1 MPLSKITAASITD
14 NSVTTAKVADDAITG
29 AKIENNPTIAGN
41 LTVSGGF
48 IPSATI
54 AGKNMIINGN
64 MEVAQRSTS
73 VAVTSSGYH
82 TVDRWNIG
90 LNSNGRL
97 TMSQESITDLEG
109 FGKAL
114 KLDCTTADT
123 SVASTE
129 LLTLNQKLEGQF
141 IQKMEKGFSTAKPV
155 TLSFYVK
162 GNANATYAVELSD
175 TDNSSRHIS
184 KTFSV
189 TTSWNRVSLTF
200 PGDTTG
206 KITADNSRSLDMNI
220 WLHAGSG
227 YNAGSIQDSWGAL
240 NQAGRATGISSFFDS
255 TNRELFITGVQMELG
270 EVATPFEHETFGDNL
285 LKCQR
290 YFYKFLST
298 DVYGPLGA
306 TGMQINTNSTAGTMF
321 QGQHPITMR
330 AAPTMAYGGTWT
342 GEVAEGTITFAL
354 TGSVRTSTLFW
365 QSQEPIPSSGANSGD
380 AAMVYSNNDND
391 AFLSGSAE
399 L

>member
-1 MPLSKITAASITD
+1 MSRARTFADLATAS
-14 NSVTTAKVADDAITG
+14 
-29 AKIENNPTIAGN
+29 EAGD
-41 LTVSGGF
+41 L
-48 IPSATI
+48 
-54 AGKNMIINGN
+54 GKRNMIINGN

-73 VAVTSSGYH
+73 VAVTSGGYH
-82 TVDRWNIG
+82 TVDRFNIG
-90 LNSNGRL
+90 LNSSGRL

-129 LLTLNQKLEGQF
+129 LLTLNQKFEGQF
-141 IQKMEKGFSTAKPV
+141 IQKMQKGFSNAKAT

-162 GNANATYAVELSD
+162 GNASATYAVELSD

-255 TNRELFITGVQMELG
+255 TDREFFITGVQFELG
-270 EVATPFEHETFGDNL
+270 EVATPFEHETFADNL
-285 LKCQR
+285 ARCQR
-290 YFYKFLST
+290 YYYQPDSDN
-298 DVYGPLGA
+298 DVMGRLNSPAGNLNDFSGS
-306 TGMQINTNSTAGTMF
+306 INY
-321 QGQHPITMR
+321 PVTMR
-330 AAPTMAYGGTWT
+330 AAPTLSISNSVEAGTGDALGG
-342 GEVAEGTITFAL
+342 L
-354 TGSVRTSTLFW
+354 SSTSTHLWGIEFARTTND
-365 QSQEPIPSSGANSGD
+365 SN
-380 AAMVYSNNDND
+380 AARAALDIR
-391 AFLSGSAE
+391 GSANAE
-399 L
+399 I

>member
-1 MPLSKITAASITD
+1 MSRARTFADLATAS
-14 NSVTTAKVADDAITG
+14 
-29 AKIENNPTIAGN
+29 EAGD
-41 LTVSGGF
+41 LGRR
-48 IPSATI
+48 
-54 AGKNMIINGN
+54 NMIINGN
-64 MEVAQRSTS
+64 MEVAQRATS
-73 VAVTSSGYH
+73 VAVTSGGYH
-82 TVDRWNIG
+82 TVDRFNIG
-90 LNSNGRL
+90 LSSAGRF

-123 SVASTE
+123 SIGSTE
-129 LLTLNQKLEGQF
+129 LLTLNQKFEGQF
-141 IQKMEKGFSTAKPV
+141 IQKMQKGFSSAKAT

-255 TNRELFITGVQMELG
+255 TDREFFITGVQFELG

-285 LKCQR
+285 QRCQR

-298 DVYGPLGA
+298 NVYGPLGA
-306 TGMQINTNSTAGTMF
+306 TGMQINTNASSGTMF
-321 QGQHPITMR
+321 QGMHPVMMR
-330 AAPTMAYGGTWT
+330 TAPTLAIGGSWS
-342 GEVAEGTITFAL
+342 GEVATGGITFSLAE
-354 TGSVRTSTLFW
+354 SVRVSNLFW
-365 QSQEPIPSSGANSGD
+365 QVQEAIPTSGANNGD
-380 AAMVYSNNDND
+380 AAMVYANNDND
-391 AFLSGSAE
+391 ASFSGDAE
-399 L
+399 I

>member
-1 MPLSKITAASITD
+1 MSRARTFADLATAS
-14 NSVTTAKVADDAITG
+14 
-29 AKIENNPTIAGN
+29 EAGD
-41 LTVSGGF
+41 L
-48 IPSATI
+48 
-54 AGKNMIINGN
+54 GKRNMIINGN

-73 VAVTSSGYH
+73 VAVTSGGYH
-82 TVDRWNIG
+82 TVDRFNIG
-90 LNSNGRL
+90 LLSAGRL

-109 FGKAL
+109 FGKAI

-123 SVASTE
+123 SIGSTE
-129 LLTLNQKLEGQF
+129 LLTLNQKFEGQF
-141 IQKMEKGFSTAKPV
+141 IQKMQKGFSNAKAT

-162 GNANATYAVELSD
+162 GNASATYAVELSD
-175 TDNSSRHIS
+175 TDNSGRHIS

-227 YNAGSIQDSWGAL
+227 YNSGSIQDSWGAL

-255 TNRELFITGVQMELG
+255 TDREFFITGVQFELG

-285 LKCQR
+285 ARCRR
-290 YFYKFLST
+290 YFQQYNATNAFTRFALGVAYDGST
-298 DVYGPLGA
+298 IAAPLNLPV
-306 TGMQINTNSTAGTMF
+306 Q
-321 QGQHPITMR
+321 MR
-330 AAPTMAYGGTWT
+330 AAPTFG
-342 GEVAEGTITFAL
+342 
-354 TGSVRTSTLFW
+354 
-365 QSQEPIPSSGANSGD
+365 SSGNFDSFPDTIDLDTFSVQHATADMVEFRAVDSGNGLTTNRP
-380 AAMVYSNNDND
+380 YIIRSDND
-391 AFLSGSAE
+391 TSAKIQFISE

>member
-1 MPLSKITAASITD
+1 MSRARTFADLATAS
-14 NSVTTAKVADDAITG
+14 
-29 AKIENNPTIAGN
+29 EAGD
-41 LTVSGGF
+41 LGRR
-48 IPSATI
+48 
-54 AGKNMIINGN
+54 NMIINGN
-64 MEVAQRSTS
+64 MEVAQRATS
-73 VAVTSSGYH
+73 VAVTSGGYH
-82 TVDRWNIG
+82 TVDRFNIG
-90 LNSNGRL
+90 LSSAGRF

-123 SVASTE
+123 SIGSTE
-129 LLTLNQKLEGQF
+129 LLTLNQKFEGQF
-141 IQKMEKGFSTAKPV
+141 IQKMQKGFSSAKAT

-162 GNANATYAVELSD
+162 GNASATYAVELSD
-175 TDNSSRHIS
+175 TDNSGRHIS

-227 YNAGSIQDSWGAL
+227 YNSGSIQDSWGAL

-255 TNRELFITGVQMELG
+255 TDREFFITGVQFELG

-285 LKCQR
+285 QRCQR
-290 YFYKFLST
+290 YFYKYISNH
-298 DVYGPLGA
+298 DYGPLGA
-306 TGMQINTNSTAGTMF
+306 NGMQINTNSTSGTMY

-330 AAPTMAYGGTWT
+330 AAPTMAVGGSWNP
-342 GEVAEGTITFAL
+342 EVATGTGTFAL
-354 TGSVRTSTLFW
+354 TGSVRSSTLFW
-365 QSQEPIPSSGANSGD
+365 QSQEPIPTSGASDGAAAIVYASGD
-380 AAMVYSNNDND
+380 DD

>member
-1 MPLSKITAASITD
+1 MSRARTFADLATAS
-14 NSVTTAKVADDAITG
+14 
-29 AKIENNPTIAGN
+29 EAGD
-41 LTVSGGF
+41 L
-48 IPSATI
+48 
-54 AGKNMIINGN
+54 GKRNMIINGN

-73 VAVTSSGYH
+73 VAVTSSGYY
-82 TVDRWNIG
+82 TVDRYNTS
-90 LNSNGRL
+90 LLSAGRF

-109 FGKAL
+109 FGKAI

-123 SVASTE
+123 SIGSTE
-129 LLTLNQKLEGQF
+129 LLTLNQKFEGQF
-141 IQKMEKGFSTAKPV
+141 IQKMQKGFSNAKAT

-162 GNANATYAVELSD
+162 GNASATYVVELYD
-175 TDNSSRHIS
+175 TDNSRHIS

-255 TNRELFITGVQMELG
+255 TDREFFITGVQFELG

-285 LKCQR
+285 ARCQR
-290 YFYKFLST
+290 YFRQIGT
-298 DVYGPLGA
+298 IRHQGANGDPCGQIIPLEPTMRVEPTVAG
-306 TGMQINTNSTAGTMF
+306 TNSTGGSHSIAGTGDF
-321 QGQHPITMR
+321 PNTQLIYSGT
-330 AAPTMAYGGTWT
+330 AATSSSTAFIQFT
-342 GEVAEGTITFAL
+342 GVT
-354 TGSVRTSTLFW
+354 
-365 QSQEPIPSSGANSGD
+365 AN
-380 AAMVYSNNDND
+380 
-391 AFLSGSAE
+391 AE

>member
-1 MPLSKITAASITD
+1 MSRARTFADLATAS
-14 NSVTTAKVADDAITG
+14 
-29 AKIENNPTIAGN
+29 EAGD
-41 LTVSGGF
+41 L
-48 IPSATI
+48 
-54 AGKNMIINGN
+54 GKRNMIINGN

-73 VAVTSSGYH
+73 VAVTASGYH
-82 TVDRWNIG
+82 TVDRFNIG
-90 LNSNGRL
+90 LNGSGRF

-129 LLTLNQKLEGQF
+129 LLTLNQKFEGQF
-141 IQKMEKGFSTAKPV
+141 IQKMQKGFSNAKAT

-162 GNANATYAVELSD
+162 GNASATYAVELSD

-227 YNAGSIQDSWGAL
+227 YNSGSIQDSWGAL

-255 TNRELFITGVQMELG
+255 TDREFFITGVQFELG

-285 LKCQR
+285 QRCQR
-290 YFYKFLST
+290 YFYKYISNH
-298 DVYGPLGA
+298 DYGPLGA
-306 TGMQINTNSTAGTMF
+306 NGMQINTNASSGVMY
-321 QGQHPITMR
+321 QGQHPMMMR
-330 AAPTMAYGGTWT
+330 TGPTMAVGGSWNA
-342 GEVAEGTITFAL
+342 EVATGNGSFSLA
-354 TGSVRTSTLFW
+354 GSVRTSNLFW
-365 QSQEPIPSSGANSGD
+365 QSQEAIGDGGANGYAAIVYGSGD
-380 AAMVYSNNDND
+380 DD

-399 L
+399 I

>member
-1 MPLSKITAASITD
+1 MSRARTFADLATAS
-14 NSVTTAKVADDAITG
+14 
-29 AKIENNPTIAGN
+29 EAGD
-41 LTVSGGF
+41 LGRR
-48 IPSATI
+48 
-54 AGKNMIINGN
+54 NMIINGN

-129 LLTLNQKLEGQF
+129 LLTVNQKLEGQF
-141 IQKMEKGFSTAKPV
+141 IQKMQKGFSNAKAT

-162 GNANATYAVELSD
+162 GNASATYAVELSD

-255 TNRELFITGVQMELG
+255 TDREFFITGVQFELG
-270 EVATPFEHETFGDNL
+270 EVATPFEHETFADNL
-285 LKCQR
+285 TRCQR
-290 YFYKFLST
+290 YFRQVGT
-298 DVYGPLGA
+298 IRHQGANGDPVGQMIPLEPTMRAEPTVAG
-306 TGMQINTNSTAGTMF
+306 TNSTGGSHSIAGTGNF
-321 QGQHPITMR
+321 PNTQIIYSGT
-330 AAPTMAYGGTWT
+330 AATSGGTAFIQFT
-342 GEVAEGTITFAL
+342 GVTA
-354 TGSVRTSTLFW
+354 
-365 QSQEPIPSSGANSGD
+365 D
-380 AAMVYSNNDND
+380 
-391 AFLSGSAE
+391 AE